1 MKDVNYL
8 MANGVDVNKALELFG
23 DMEMYNNTLTDFLN
37 EVFNR
42 LERIKKFKEISDM
55 ANYAIEVHALK
66 SDSKYFGFTTLA
78 ELSYNHEMASKQNNM
93 FYVMD
98 HYDELITEAN
108 RIIAIVQQY
117 MGQEVTIAPDVE
129 IATTPETIILREK
142 TILVVDDSNVT
153 RNFVQKIFSK
163 DFNVLIATNGDEAI
177 NIINNNL
184 DNKIVAVLLDLN
196 MPGLNGFDVLN
207 HFKNNNL
214 FSTIPVSIITSDNS
228 KETRDRVFSYGVI
241 DILVKP
247 FNERDVKMVLDKTIY
262 FNDQL

>member
-1 MKDVNYL
+1 MKDVNL
-8 MANGVDVNKALELFG
+8 LITNGVDVNKALELFG
-23 DMEMYNNTLTDFLN
+23 DMEMYNNTLNDFLN

-98 HYDELITEAN
+98 HYDELIKEAN
-108 RIIAIVQQY
+108 RIISIVQKY
-117 MGQEVTIAPDVE
+117 MGQEVTVATSVEAPNAD
-129 IATTPETIILREK
+129 TIILKDK

-163 DFNVLIATNGDEAI
+163 DYNVLVATNGDEAI

-184 DNKIVAVLLDLN
+184 NNKIVAVLLDLN
-196 MPGLNGFDVLN
+196 MPGLNGFDVLE
-207 HFKNNNL
+207 HFKTNNL
-214 FSTIPVSIITSDNS
+214 FSLIPVSIITSDNS
-228 KETRDRVFSYGVI
+228 KETRDRVFSYEVI